1 MRSSDDTH
9 RSRSPKRYG
18 DADRSTGCQ
27 TNGRDK
33 FIRRLQFWERSDGAV
48 LHDLRF
54 LKTLP
59 FSLSHPDDDRK
70 SEQRRF
76 RGAGLM
82 REPRLELMGNSRT
95 VKTRLVPVRDDSY
108 RSLPIV
114 SAGRKI
120 NRIVLTEKAV
130 TA

>member
-1 MRSSDDTH
+1 
-9 RSRSPKRYG
+9 
-18 DADRSTGCQ
+18 
-27 TNGRDK
+27 
-33 FIRRLQFWERSDGAV
+33 
-48 LHDLRF
+48 
-54 LKTLP
+54 
-59 FSLSHPDDDRK
+59 
-70 SEQRRF
+70 
-76 RGAGLM
+76 
-82 REPRLELMGNSRT
+82 MGNSRT